1 MTNCFNTRLIK
12 FLYTRSCRAGG
23 GAARGCRGR
32 GEVGLVQLWPDVLCE
47 HPASPGPSLAPSSPG
62 KHRVPALP
70 GAGDTLHVNVDVEG
84 FENIPGLTRSSTIT
98 GLCLWVPALL

>member
-1 MTNCFNTRLIK
+1 M
-12 FLYTRSCRAGG
+12 
-23 GAARGCRGR
+23 
-32 GEVGLVQLWPDVLCE
+32 
-47 HPASPGPSLAPSSPG
+47 APPSPG
-62 KHRVPALP
+62 KDGVPALA